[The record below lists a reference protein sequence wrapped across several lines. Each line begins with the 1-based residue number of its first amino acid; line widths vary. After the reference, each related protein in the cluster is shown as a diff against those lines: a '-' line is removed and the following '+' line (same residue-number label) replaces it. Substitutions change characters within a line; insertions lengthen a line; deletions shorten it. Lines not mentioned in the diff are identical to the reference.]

1 MIGTWIS
8 VSRLYN
14 MESNRVVGGMGW
26 GGGGQGGEVTKGNRK
41 MRASENVKSDLIQTL
56 TYRDTIL

>member
-14 MESNRVVGGMGW
+14 MESNRVVGGMGA
-26 GGGGQGGEVTKGNRK
+26 GGGGGGRAGRIKKGKREK
-41 MRASENVKSDLIQTL
+41 RGPEQ
-56 TYRDTIL
+56 

>member
-14 MESNRVVGGMGW
+14 MESNRVVGGMGA
-26 GGGGQGGEVTKGNRK
+26 GGGGEVTKKGIGK
-41 MRASENVKSDLIQTL
+41 
-56 TYRDTIL
+56 